1 MSWTRMG
8 MNKDTQLIYEAY
20 LTELFDK
27 PYVVTGP
34 HPLRGPDGDYVTM
47 YSFFT
52 GHSPDGHAYPTYVK
66 FSTRDFQDVIK
77 TLGDV
82 WDTVNSHIEEHY
94 PDSVNPENVVMQEFG
109 FGQSPREDGPL
120 DFDLTGEQGHSASKL
135 LATLVKIAERH
146 AYGKNAPHIL
156 EISASK
162 DTPQDRKR
170 GPIYRILVDR
180 FIESHPEWG
189 VIQSS
194 DDSYDRYYVYN
205 KNYVPWLGDEKLKEL
220 IELP

>member
-20 LTELFDK
+20 LIELFDK

-120 DFDLTGEQGHSASKL
+120 DYDLTGEQGHSASKL

-146 AYGKNAPHIL
+146 SRGKNAPHIL
-156 EISASK
+156 EISASNAPA
-162 DTPQDRKR
+162 DEKR
-170 GPIYRILVDR
+170 GPIYRKLIER
-180 FIESHPEWG
+180 FIAGHPEWG

-205 KNYVPWLGDEKLKEL
+205 KNYVPWLEDEKLKEL